1 MSEPTV
7 HVIDD
12 DAAVRDALRLL
23 LRTEGHEVTTHG
35 SAVDFLAGVDRAA
48 TGCIVTDV
56 RMPEMTGIELLLKV
70 KNMGLSLPV
79 VVISAHADVPLAV
92 QAMKEGALDLL
103 EKPFTD
109 ESLLSAV
116 RQALAYDSGKRARD
130 LQAQEIQR
138 RLTTLTSRENEVLA
152 ALLRGQPNKIIA
164 HELGISVRTVEV
176 HRANV
181 MAKMQAGSLP
191 ELVRMSLVQAPR
203 AEREAE
209 GQSAETGQPNGE
221 ATSER

>member
-209 GQSAETGQPNGE
+209 SQSAETGQPNGE

>member
-1 MSEPTV
+1 MSEPIV

-23 LRTEGHEVTTHG
+23 LTTEGYEVVTHG
-35 SAVDFLAGVDRAA
+35 SAVDFLAEVDRAG

-56 RMPEMTGIELLLKV
+56 RMPEMTGMELLLKV

-109 ESLLSAV
+109 ESLLNAV

-152 ALLRGQPNKIIA
+152 ALLKGQPNKIIA

-191 ELVRMSLVQAPR
+191 ELVRMSLVQPPR
-203 AEREAE
+203 AERETE
-209 GQSAETGQPNGE
+209 SQSE
-221 ATSER
+221 APRDG

>member
-1 MSEPTV
+1 MSRAPIV
-7 HVIDD
+7 HIIDD
-12 DAAVRDALRLL
+12 DAAVRDALKLL
-23 LRTEGHEVTTHG
+23 LATEGHDVETHESPIG
-35 SAVDFLAGVDRAA
+35 FLEAIEPTDV
-48 TGCIVTDV
+48 GCIVTDV

-70 KNMGLSLPV
+70 KEMGLTLPV

-92 QAMKEGALDLL
+92 QAMKEGAMDLL
-103 EKPFTD
+103 EKPFDD
-109 ESLLSAV
+109 EALLTSV
-116 RQALAYDSGKRARD
+116 RSALAHSSGQLA
-130 LQAQEIQR
+130 QQTEAQEIVR

-191 ELVRMSLVQAPR
+191 ELVRMSLVVPAKGR
-203 AEREAE
+203 ADGEPKLPD
-209 GQSAETGQPNGE
+209 QPPK
-221 ATSER
+221 T

>member
-1 MSEPTV
+1 MSATPII

-23 LRTEGHEVTTHG
+23 LTTEGHSVVTHDSPLG
-35 SAVDFLAGVDRAA
+35 FLADVDNEG

-56 RMPEMTGIELLLKV
+56 RMPEMTGLELLQKV
-70 KNMGLSLPV
+70 KELGLSLPV

-103 EKPFTD
+103 EKPFDD
-109 ESLLSAV
+109 EALLSVV
-116 RQALAYDSGKRARD
+116 RHALALDSGKREQD
-130 LQAQEIQR
+130 TQAQEIAR
-138 RLTTLTSRENEVLA
+138 RLTTLTGREHEVLD
-152 ALLRGQPNKIIA
+152 ALLRGLPNKIIA

-191 ELVRMSLVQAPR
+191 ELVRMSLSKPSKTR
-203 AEREAE
+203 ADAE
-209 GQSAETGQPNGE
+209 Q
-221 ATSER
+221 

>member
-1 MSEPTV
+1 MREPTV

-12 DAAVRDALRLL
+12 DAAVRDALRMLL
-23 LRTEGHEVTTHG
+23 ATEGLDVVTHD
-35 SAVDFLAGVDRAA
+35 SALGFLASVDAEG

-56 RMPEMTGIELLLKV
+56 RMPEMTGMELLLKV
-70 KNMGLSLPV
+70 KGMGLSLPV
-79 VVISAHADVPLAV
+79 IVISAHADVPLAV

-103 EKPFTD
+103 EKPFDD
-109 ESLLSAV
+109 EALLTAV
-116 RQALAYDSGKRARD
+116 RQALAFDSGKRA
-130 LQAQEIQR
+130 QTSQEQEIAR

-152 ALLRGQPNKIIA
+152 GLLKGQPNKIIA

-191 ELVRMSLVQAPR
+191 ELVRMSL
-203 AEREAE
+203 
-209 GQSAETGQPNGE
+209 TGQARESQSE
-221 ATSER
+221 ADALPRDR

>member
-1 MSEPTV
+1 VSETIVQPTV

-23 LRTEGHEVTTHG
+23 LTTEGHEVVTHD
-35 SAVDFLAGVDRAA
+35 SALGFLASVDPVA

-56 RMPEMTGIELLLKV
+56 RMPEMTGMELLLKV
-70 KNMGLSLPV
+70 KGMGLSLPV
-79 VVISAHADVPLAV
+79 IVISAHADVPLAV

-103 EKPFTD
+103 EKPFDD
-109 ESLLSAV
+109 EALLVAV
-116 RQALAYDSGKRARD
+116 RQALAFDSGKRAQD
-130 LQAQEIQR
+130 SQEQEIAR
-138 RLTTLTSRENEVLA
+138 RLTTLTSRESEVLA
-152 ALLRGQPNKIIA
+152 GLLKGQPNKIIA

-191 ELVRMSLVQAPR
+191 ELVRMSLV
-203 AEREAE
+203 
-209 GQSAETGQPNGE
+209 GQSASRLPAETKAEPPGD
-221 ATSER
+221 R

>member
-1 MSEPTV
+1 
-7 HVIDD
+7 
-12 DAAVRDALRLL
+12 
-23 LRTEGHEVTTHG
+23 
-35 SAVDFLAGVDRAA
+35 
-48 TGCIVTDV
+48 
-56 RMPEMTGIELLLKV
+56 MTGIELLLKV

-203 AEREAE
+203 AEREAG
-209 GQSAETGQPNGE
+209 GQSEPNGE
-221 ATSER
+221 ATGQSTGEPTGER

>member
-1 MSEPTV
+1 VSESTV

-23 LRTEGHEVTTHG
+23 LATEGLDVATHD
-35 SAVDFLAGVDRAA
+35 SAIGFLSSIDPAT

-56 RMPEMTGIELLLKV
+56 RMPEMTGLELLLKV
-70 KNMGLSLPV
+70 KGMGLSLPV
-79 VVISAHADVPLAV
+79 IVISAHADVPLAV

-103 EKPFTD
+103 EKPFDD
-109 ESLLSAV
+109 EALLTAV
-116 RQALAYDSGKRARD
+116 RHALALDSGKREQE
-130 LQAQEIQR
+130 LQEQEIAR
-138 RLTTLTSRENEVLA
+138 RLTTLTSRESEVLA
-152 ALLRGQPNKIIA
+152 GLLKGQPNKIIA

-191 ELVRMSLVQAPR
+191 ELVRMSLVGQQAGRPPT
-203 AEREAE
+203 
-209 GQSAETGQPNGE
+209 ETKLESPGD
-221 ATSER
+221 R

>member
-209 GQSAETGQPNGE
+209 GQSEAAGETRGDG
-221 ATSER
+221 

>member
-1 MSEPTV
+1 VSEPTV

-209 GQSAETGQPNGE
+209 GQSE
-221 ATSER
+221 ARDEARGDG

>member
-23 LRTEGHEVTTHG
+23 LTTEGHEVVTHE
-35 SAVDFLAGVDRAA
+35 SAVEFLAGVDRSG

-56 RMPEMTGIELLLKV
+56 RMPDMTGIELLLKV

-152 ALLRGQPNKIIA
+152 ALLKGQPNKIIA

-191 ELVRMSLVQAPR
+191 ELVRMSLVQPPSAD
-203 AEREAE
+203 REAE
-209 GQSAETGQPNGE
+209 GPGE
-221 ATSER
+221 APHGR

>member
-209 GQSAETGQPNGE
+209 GQSE
-221 ATSER
+221 ARDEARGDG

>member
-1 MSEPTV
+1 MNAPIV

-12 DAAVRDALRLL
+12 DAAVRDALQLL
-23 LRTEGHEVTTHG
+23 LTTEGHAVETHD
-35 SAVDFLAGVDRAA
+35 SALRFLDTIDPAS

-70 KNMGLSLPV
+70 KEMGLSLPV

-103 EKPFTD
+103 EKPFDD
-109 ESLLSAV
+109 EALLAAV
-116 RQALAYDSGKRARD
+116 RMALAFDSGKRAQD
-130 LQAQEIQR
+130 SQAMEISR

-152 ALLRGQPNKIIA
+152 ALLKGQPNKIIA

-191 ELVRMSLVQAPR
+191 ELVRMSLMAPAR
-203 AEREAE
+203 GKADSESSSTTER
-209 GQSAETGQPNGE
+209 
-221 ATSER
+221 

>member
-1 MSEPTV
+1 MSGPIV
-7 HVIDD
+7 HIIDD

-23 LRTEGHEVTTHG
+23 LTTEGHDVATYD
-35 SAVDFLAGVDRAA
+35 SAVDFLSTVDAGD

-70 KNMGLSLPV
+70 KDLGLSLPV

-103 EKPFTD
+103 EKPFDD
-109 ESLLSAV
+109 ESLLGAV
-116 RQALAYDSGKRARD
+116 RQALAYDSGKRSRD
-130 LQAQEIQR
+130 LQAQEIGR
-138 RLTTLTSRENEVLA
+138 RLTTLTSRETEVLE
-152 ALLRGQPNKIIA
+152 ALLKGQPNKIIA

-191 ELVRMSLVQAPR
+191 ELVRMSLVQPPKGR
-203 AEREAE
+203 AEPEAR
-209 GQSAETGQPNGE
+209 SADPGRDG
-221 ATSER
+221 